1 MLCPIQE
8 GPYLK
13 TKKNQPVHELCAF
26 MVPET
31 YVIDPPD
38 ESTDMKASA
47 VCEKVD
53 PSSLVPVFVNDTPS
67 VIVPNEANDLSI
79 SIKPENSETN
89 GDASLDT
96 LTSSDS
102 IQSKAIVMGI
112 ENIPKSRWNLVIR
125 IATNILDL
133 FNLQMSWKGIWCL
146 HSMLLWKMRP
156 CISRH
161 LCIQRRCPSF

>member
-8 GPYLK
+8 GPYLR
-13 TKKNQPVHELCAF
+13 TKNNRPVHELCAF

-31 YVIDPPD
+31 YVIDEPND
-38 ESTDMKASA
+38 IKASI

-53 PSSLVPVFVNDTPS
+53 PTSLVPVVVNVAPS
-67 VIVPNEANDLSI
+67 PMVPNEANDLSI

-112 ENIPKSRWNLVIR
+112 ENIPKSRWNLVI
-125 IATNILDL
+125 IY
-133 FNLQMSWKGIWCL
+133 
-146 HSMLLWKMRP
+146 
-156 CISRH
+156 
-161 LCIQRRCPSF
+161 